1 MVSRM
6 RLPFALLTVL
16 SLGGPAVLAAAP
28 APHKVIFDTDFVMPP
43 ADDGLALILALG
55 SPELEI
61 LGVTT
66 VAGNESMEKATAD
79 ALRLLEIAGRA
90 EIPVYK
96 GANMPLL
103 HEKSE
108 YATRVHGRWWSDDPP
123 APPPGGFARKPPERE
138 SAMDFIV
145 RTVMARPG
153 EVSILAIGPL
163 TNIAM
168 AIRQEPGFAERVEK
182 IVIMGGAV
190 AGLPDGG
197 GNITPNAEFNFWV
210 DPEAAKVVLRSG
222 IPSIML
228 SPLNVSRKT
237 ALTKDWYEKMVAA
250 DNPITRL
257 LKETV
262 GPRYAEDPGRR
273 ALMYDQV
280 AVASLIDPTLVKT
293 AELYVDVDTSPGIDY
308 GVSVGGPDL
317 WPGAEGAR
325 KVAVQHDLDWE
336 RFITLFVERVSRGGR
351 AHP

>member
-1 MVSRM
+1 MVSCM
-6 RLPFALLTVL
+6 KLPLALLTVIPF
-16 SLGGPAVLAAAP
+16 GGAAVLAAAP
-28 APHKVIFDTDFVMPP
+28 APQKVIFDTDFVMPP
-43 ADDGLALILALG
+43 ADDGLALLLALA

-79 ALRLLEIAGRA
+79 ALRLLEIAGHTD
-90 EIPVYK
+90 IPVYR
-96 GANMPLL
+96 GAKMPLL

-123 APPPGGFARKPPERE
+123 APPPGGFARKRPERG
-138 SAMDFIV
+138 SAMEFIV

-163 TNIAM
+163 TNVAM
-168 AIRQEPGFAERVEK
+168 ALRQEPGFAERVK
-182 IVIMGGAV
+182 QIVIMGGAV
-190 AGLPDGG
+190 AELPDGA

-222 IPSIML
+222 IPSIVL

-237 ALTKDWYEKMVAA
+237 ALTKDWYEKMVAT
-250 DNPITRL
+250 DTPVTRL

-293 AELYVDVDTSPGIDY
+293 AELYVDVDTNRGIDY
-308 GVSVGGPDL
+308 GVSVGGREI

-325 KVAVQHDLDWE
+325 KMAVQHDLDWE
-336 RFITLFVERVSRGGR
+336 RFITLFVERVSRGGPAR
-351 AHP
+351 R